1 MLIFDYLPNLQYN
14 RDKWKERKKIPMNS
28 KLFLL
33 CFLTDSIG
41 NIHHFKSDRRFYIQ
55 EVLQKYLIQLKLF
68 TLSCLQ
74 EIILQRQAI
83 RKNVPQSNIR
93 TTIPKHKH

>member
-1 MLIFDYLPNLQYN
+1 M
-14 RDKWKERKKIPMNS
+14 DKWKEWKKIPMNS
-28 KLFLL
+28 RLFLL

-74 EIILQRQAI
+74 EIILQRQGSW
-83 RKNVPQSNIR
+83 KNVPQSNIR
-93 TTIPKHKH
+93 TTFSKHKH